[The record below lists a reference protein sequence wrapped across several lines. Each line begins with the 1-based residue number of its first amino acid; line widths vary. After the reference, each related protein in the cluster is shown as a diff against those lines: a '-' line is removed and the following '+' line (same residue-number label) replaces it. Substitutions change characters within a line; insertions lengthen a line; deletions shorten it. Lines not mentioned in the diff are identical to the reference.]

1 MFRTAL
7 VALDLLDVLP
17 IKRPLLQ
24 CLPDLKNW
32 GIGKIV
38 LAHVIHDPHG
48 QSASAAHKKSC
59 VNELEQCA
67 KPLRERG
74 IEVVVVVRD
83 SSKPA
88 EDILA
93 IARDNSADLIVIGS
107 RSQDIITKLFLGRVA
122 REVIRKT
129 TLPLLLEWIEP
140 REAKADSGDDLICTN
155 TLRKLLLT
163 TDFSK
168 HAGSA
173 ERVAIALASPGR
185 RIDCMHVISG
195 ETRESIPAWPI
206 MATAALQEII
216 NRIQATDADSK
227 MIVIPGDAK
236 KMIPK
241 VAMDGDYSLII
252 VGKHGQNW
260 IQSTVIGSTA
270 EKVCETA
277 GRPVL
282 LVP

>member
-17 IKRPLLQ
+17 IERPLLR

-38 LAHVIHDPHG
+38 LAHVIHDSHG
-48 QSASAAHKKSC
+48 QSISAVHKKSC
-59 VNELEQCA
+59 LEDLEHCA
-67 KPLRERG
+67 KPLRECG
-74 IEVVVVVRD
+74 FDVAAVVRE
-83 SSKPA
+83 SSRPA
-88 EDILA
+88 DDILA

-107 RSQDIITKLFLGRVA
+107 RSQDVVTRLFLGRFA

-140 REAKADSGDDLICTN
+140 SKARTHSGDELICTN
-155 TLRKLLLT
+155 TLRKLLLA

-173 ERVAIALASPGR
+173 ERAAVALASPGR

-195 ETRESIPAWPI
+195 ETRERIPAWPI
-206 MATAALQEII
+206 MVTSALQEIV
-216 NRIQATDADSK
+216 NKIQAAGAESR
-227 MIVIPGDAK
+227 MIVISGDAK
-236 KMIPK
+236 KMIPR
-241 VAMDGDYSLII
+241 VGMEDDYSLII

-260 IQSTVIGSTA
+260 IESVIIGSTA

>member
-38 LAHVIHDPHG
+38 LAHVIHDTHG
-48 QSASAAHKKSC
+48 QSTSAAHKKSC
-59 VNELEQCA
+59 LDELERCA
-67 KPLRERG
+67 KPLRECG
-74 IEVVVVVRD
+74 IDVVAVVRA

-93 IARDNSADLIVIGS
+93 IARENSADLIVIGS
-107 RSQDIITKLFLGRVA
+107 RSQDIITKLFLGRFA

-140 REAKADSGDDLICTN
+140 SKARTDSGDDLICTN
-155 TLRKLLLT
+155 TLRKLLLA

-168 HAGSA
+168 RAGSA
-173 ERVAIALASPGR
+173 ERAAIALASPGR
-185 RIDCMHVISG
+185 RIDCVHLISG
-195 ETRESIPAWPI
+195 ETQERIPAWPI
-206 MATAALQEII
+206 MVKAALKEIVD
-216 NRIQATDADSK
+216 RIQAAGAECR
-227 MIVIPGDAK
+227 MIVISGEAK
-236 KMIPK
+236 EMIPRIG
-241 VAMDGDYSLII
+241 MDDDYSLII

-260 IQSTVIGSTA
+260 IESVVIGSTA

>member
-24 CLPDLKNW
+24 CLPDLTHW
-32 GIGKIV
+32 GIGKVV
-38 LAHVIHDPHG
+38 LAHVIHDSHG
-48 QSASAAHKKSC
+48 QSASAVYKKSC
-59 VNELEQCA
+59 LDELEQCA
-67 KPLRERG
+67 KPLRECD
-74 IEVVVVVRD
+74 IDVAVVVRD

-88 EDILA
+88 EELLA
-93 IARDNSADLIVIGS
+93 VARENSADLIVIGS
-107 RSQDIITKLFLGRVA
+107 RSQDVITKLFLGRVA
-122 REVIRKT
+122 RDVIRKT

-140 REAKADSGDDLICTN
+140 SAARTDSGDELICTN
-155 TLRKLLLT
+155 TLRKLLLA

-185 RIDCMHVISG
+185 RIDCMHAISG
-195 ETRESIPAWPI
+195 ETQGRIPAWPI
-206 MATAALQEII
+206 MVKAALQEII
-216 NRIQATDADSK
+216 NKIQTAGAESK
-227 MIVIPGDAK
+227 MIAIPGDAK
-236 KMIPK
+236 KMIPQ
-241 VAMDGDYSLII
+241 VAMDRDYSLII

-260 IQSTVIGSTA
+260 IESMVIGSTA